1 MRSALCP
8 LRMTSRLSSVLSL
21 LSSVILLLGLAS
33 CGGGKSSSTPSNV
46 GGGYTLQVSGGT
58 LNDGSGYNGLVVLAT
73 LRDSDGYGPTYPWTI
88 TITGPDIAAD
98 DPLTVDYE
106 MGQSYMSWEWYGFQP
121 SSGAYRATATNYDG
135 SVSVSYDFSITNN
148 STIARP
154 TPGASTSGNIVN
166 LSWSAVTGAS
176 SYYYEVCP
184 PSSTQ
189 ACLYSFTTG
198 LTGTASFSGL
208 SSGDYLIRVRA
219 YTSDRTSLQSL
230 ATQENV
236 SEYSFSYPVI
246 ADPAASGY
254 TLSAAGGILDYG
266 LQGPGGAAIYGLSLW
281 TSIAYN
287 NAAPTGNWNITVQDP
302 NGLTINYIYPANV
315 KHYAYWY
322 YGIEP
327 VAGTYTITATY
338 GSVIKTASFTL
349 SDTNPILLP
358 LVVTELASDISVV
371 KQANDDRTI
380 SWNSVLGAGSYYLNI
395 WAEVWNSTTRQ
406 WEYNEVYGQWV
417 NSSTTSLVVPAVTF
431 TSGTQ
436 YDVYVT
442 AHIVDMS
449 NATPPSSTPT
459 RADMSENYNP
469 VSFIA
474 P

>member
-1 MRSALCP
+1 MNSRTYDSAFDR
-8 LRMTSRLSSVLSL
+8 LRIPKFGLSL
-21 LSSVILLLGLAS
+21 LSSVTLLLFLSS
-33 CGGGKSSSTPSNV
+33 CGGKGNSTPSNV

-73 LRDSDGYGPTYPWTI
+73 LRDSDGYGPYQTWTI

-98 DPLTVDYE
+98 NPLMVDYE
-106 MGQSYMSWEWYGFQP
+106 MGESYMSWEWYGFEP
-121 SSGAYRATATNYDG
+121 SSGAYHATATNYDE

-154 TPGASTSGNIVN
+154 SPGASTSGNIVN

-189 ACLYSFTTG
+189 ACLYYFTTG
-198 LTGTASFSGL
+198 LTGTASFTGL
-208 SSGDYLIRVRA
+208 TSGDYLIRVRA

-230 ATQENV
+230 AAQENV

-266 LQGPGGAAIYGLSLW
+266 LLGPDDAAIYGLSIW
-281 TSIAYN
+281 TSIMN
-287 NAAPTGNWNITVQDP
+287 NNTAPSGNWNITVQDP
-302 NGLTINYIYPANV
+302 HGMTINYIYPANV

-327 VAGTYTITATY
+327 APGTYNVTATY
-338 GSVIKTASFTL
+338 GGVTKTATFSIAMTPQLTL
-349 SDTNPILLP
+349 PSGISATPVNTN
-358 LVVTELASDISVV
+358 
-371 KQANDDRTI
+371 DRNI
-380 SWNSVLGAGSYYLNI
+380 AWSALSGAESYYVNI
-395 WAEVWNSTTRQ
+395 WAEEWNSTAKQ
-406 WEYNEVYGQWV
+406 WEYNEVFGQWV
-417 NSSTTSLVVPAVTF
+417 NGSTTSLVVPAATF

-442 AHIVDMS
+442 AHKVDMS
-449 NATPPSSTPT
+449 SATPPGTAPT